1 MSKVLLIEDDT
12 VLQQMYQ
19 DRFVQEH
26 FEVAVAGDGGD
37 GLAQMRSFHPDI
49 VLLDLMLPTT
59 SGFDVLDRVQ
69 EDPALQAIP
78 ILVLTNIFADGEDL
92 VKNKGVKAFML
103 KANTTPDDI
112 VNKVKSLL
120 PQSS

>member
-1 MSKVLLIEDDT
+1 MSKILLIEDDT

-19 DRFVQEH
+19 DRFTQEQYEVQ
-26 FEVAVAGDGGD
+26 VSGDGGD
-37 GLAQMRSFHPDI
+37 GLAKMRSWHPDL

-69 EDPALQAIP
+69 EEPELKAIP

-103 KANTTPDDI
+103 KANTTPDEI
-112 VNKVKSLL
+112 VAKVKGLL
-120 PQSS
+120 PQ